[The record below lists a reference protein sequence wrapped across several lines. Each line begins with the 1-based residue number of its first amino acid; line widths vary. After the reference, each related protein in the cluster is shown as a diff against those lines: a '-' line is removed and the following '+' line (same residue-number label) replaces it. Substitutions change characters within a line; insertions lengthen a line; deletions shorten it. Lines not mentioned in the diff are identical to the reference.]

1 MRRVAPLLALPVVV
15 AVFSCG
21 SSSGGSSPSLD
32 ASTDSTASSSGA
44 ASSSS
49 GTGSS
54 GGSLADSSGSSGGP
68 DASAHPDSSS
78 SPDSSS
84 PDSSGSDSPAD
95 ATVPI
100 NPDAFYV
107 STTGDDT
114 NPGTLAK
121 PFLTLGQA
129 QKAMQASKTSKT
141 TYVRA
146 GTYEPTASGGS
157 CVWGDASGS
166 SIGLSSADAGETW
179 SFYPPD
185 GYGSAIL
192 DGQSTTGGSGGTGG
206 NGTGCAFGASQMA
219 NVTIV
224 GLQFQH
230 YLYSAF
236 WGWAVSGLTFEDNVV
251 HDTTAASFSA
261 GAVYLVASPGA
272 LVANN
277 YVHDVAY
284 MGIVVSDNS
293 TNGDSMSNSTVSG
306 NVVLDACTYPAAPGG
321 NDQDGGD
328 CGGIYFWSQA
338 TTASTNLRIT
348 NNYVRDVNAASK
360 GAGDFGTC
368 CTVGIYLDD
377 GTNNVTASG
386 NVVTGSTSSCFM
398 IHGGQ
403 NNVFTGNL
411 CDLGSTGAGVILR
424 YQDDS
429 LTTMTGNSFEHNVV
443 VAGSSAAGG
452 GYAGSNSPP
461 NPMTIADN
469 AYFNYVGTSVDS
481 TGSGGVGS
489 DASPTYE
496 SSGVTCWSPL
506 LPPASLVMA
515 APVSFPGIAGE
526 FGPPGFTMPQTG
538 TAPSWPHGC

>member
-1 MRRVAPLLALPVVV
+1 MASSVSLRPALLLVLPVVV
-15 AVFSCG
+15 AVLSCG
-21 SSSGGSSPSLD
+21 SSSGGPAASSPD
-32 ASTDSTASSSGA
+32 ASSDSTASSSG
-44 ASSSS
+44 SSSS
-49 GTGSS
+49 GG
-54 GGSLADSSGSSGGP
+54 

-78 SPDSSS
+78 HPSDASSDSPGDASL
-84 PDSSGSDSPAD
+84 DSPAD
-95 ATVPI
+95 ATIPI

-107 STTGDDT
+107 STTGDDA

-129 QKAMQASKTSKT
+129 QKAMQASAKSKT

-146 GTYEPTASGGS
+146 GTYKPGASGGN
-157 CVWGDASGS
+157 CVWGNSAGS
-166 SIGLSSADAGETW
+166 SVGLSSADAGETW

-192 DGQSTTGGSGGTGG
+192 DGQSTTGNSGGTGG
-206 NGTGCAFGASQMA
+206 NGTGCGFGAAQVS
-219 NVTIV
+219 NVTVV
-224 GLQFQH
+224 GLQFQN

-236 WGWAVSGLTFEDNVV
+236 WGWAVTGLTFEDNVV
-251 HDTTAASFSA
+251 HHTTAASFSS

-272 LVANN
+272 VVQHN
-277 YVHDVAY
+277 YIHDVAY

-293 TNGDSMSNSTVSG
+293 TSGDQMSNSTVAG

-328 CGGIYFWSQA
+328 CGAIYFWSQK
-338 TTASTNLRIT
+338 TTVSTNLHIA
-348 NNYVRDVNAASK
+348 NNYVRDVNPASK
-360 GAGDFGTC
+360 GAGDFGSC

-377 GTNNVTASG
+377 GTNDVTATG
-386 NVVTGSTSSCFM
+386 NVVTGSVSSCFM

-403 NNVFTGNL
+403 NNAFTGNL
-411 CDLGSTGAGVILR
+411 CDIGGTGSGVILR

-443 VAGSSAAGG
+443 VAGSSTAGG
-452 GYAGSNSPP
+452 GYAGSSSPP

-469 AYFNYVGTSVDS
+469 GYYNYVGSSVAS
-481 TGSGGVGS
+481 TGSGGAGS
-489 DASPTYE
+489 DASPTYVNP
-496 SSGVTCWSPL
+496 GVSCWSPGITA
-506 LPPASLVMA
+506 ASPVLS
-515 APVSFPGIAGE
+515 APVSFPGIAGGW
-526 FGPPGFTMPQTG
+526 GPPGFAMPETG